1 MLSFVTTR
9 KIAIPLVVETCNNFT
24 GIYASV
30 NLRYKYIFNCSSI
43 MNSNGKG
50 VIQRNERSK
59 MNNALLEIPYSS
71 MNLGFE

>member
-1 MLSFVTTR
+1 
-9 KIAIPLVVETCNNFT
+9 
-24 GIYASV
+24 
-30 NLRYKYIFNCSSI
+30 